1 MLKYFYLLVFIS
13 IGISA
18 QQTSWFPE
26 GLNIQPFTANFLE
39 PKAGFSYLLSKSEL
53 RLDIGTSKDIFLIT
67 DNDKSLSLGA
77 DFFTYTR
84 LRGEKEFHFPV
95 DAIDYLFGINAGYR
109 IITSDF
115 EFGARFRLSHISA
128 HFVDGHF
135 DTKSLSWRDG
145 RQPRVY
151 SREFFEF
158 FPYIRKD
165 GLRAYLGLTYL
176 FNSSPSIFGKG
187 IYQIGFDYYLIDL
200 FSDFITPFAAY
211 DLKVI
216 KIDKYSG
223 SNIFSI
229 GFKFGKFNSKGFSLI
244 FSYFSGKSIHG
255 EYFDVNEK
263 YSTFGFNMDL

>member
-1 MLKYFYLLVFIS
+1 MLKYLYLS
-13 IGISA
+13 IFFPFLLSA
-18 QQTSWFPE
+18 QQHIWFPE

-39 PKAGFSYLLSKSEL
+39 PKAGFSYLLGKSEL
-53 RLDIGTSKDIFLIT
+53 RLDIGTSRDILLIT
-67 DNDKSLSLGA
+67 DKSKNLSLGA
-77 DFFTYTR
+77 DLFTYTR
-84 LRGEKEFHFPV
+84 LRGEKDFHFPV

-109 IITSDF
+109 VIDLNF
-115 EFGARFRLSHISA
+115 EHGIRIRLSHISA

-151 SREFFEF
+151 SREFLEF
-158 FPYIRKD
+158 FPFIKKE
-165 GLRAYLGLTYL
+165 GVRAYLGLTYL
-176 FNSSPSIFGKG
+176 FNSSPSIFGKA
-187 IYQIGFDYYLIDL
+187 IYQIGFDYYLTDL

-229 GFKFGKFNSKGFSLI
+229 GFKLGRFSSKGFSLI

-255 EYFDVNEK
+255 EYFDLNEK
-263 YSTFGFNMDL
+263 YSTFGFNLDL